1 MRDDSG
7 VEAGFEVPVFYDSMI
22 SKVSTWARDRRG
34 AIVRMQRALREYQI
48 GGITTVIPALLWVL
62 TQDAFLEGNFDTG
75 FLDRALTARAGRSF
89 SELTDEQV
97 DLAVVTAALFTYL
110 SATDVRYAGDQ
121 GAAATPWQRA
131 ARLSGLRR

>member
-1 MRDDSG
+1 M
-7 VEAGFEVPVFYDSMI
+7 PVFYDSMI
-22 SKVSTWARDRRG
+22 SKVSTWAPDRG
-34 AIVRMQRALREYQI
+34 EAIVRMERALREYQI

-62 TQDAFLEGNFDTG
+62 KQDAFLHGNFDTG

-97 DLAVVTAALFTYL
+97 DLAVITAALFTYL
-110 SATDVRYAGDQ
+110 SATDVKHASGE

-131 ARLSGLRR
+131 ARLGGLRS